1 MNSRYANCIKHAS
14 EAMRRNA
21 RPTQRSFWKTHF
33 ENGENCEA
41 TEIQVGSRG
50 TIVNMASMSSFIAQP
65 SFVPYNASKGAV
77 LQMTRQDFLNHFKQL
92 NYTNKVNIKD
102 TENRCC
108 ALDFAEDNIRVN
120 CVAPGTVDTP
130 AVERLMRKRGST
142 QKEWEGEICPGNERL
157 VC

>member
-1 MNSRYANCIKHAS
+1 MDARCTFVEFKGQNWCLWFSNLNSRYANCIKHAS

-77 LQMTRQDFLNHFKQL
+77 IQMTRQDFLTIYSFLITWTKL
-92 NYTNKVNIKD
+92 TLKILKTDAVLWTLLK
-102 TENRCC
+102 TTFVSTAWPPERW
-108 ALDFAEDNIRVN
+108 
-120 CVAPGTVDTP
+120 TP
-130 AVERLMRKRGST
+130 LLLRD
-142 QKEWEGEICPGNERL
+142 
-157 VC
+157 